1 MDAIKSKMKKLAKE
15 TYDATEKA
23 NKFDDEVSAA
33 RGGAEKIENS
43 LAGMQKKY
51 QTQESA
57 YDCAVEDLFN
67 LSIKLEEKE
76 KILANAEGEVGAGI
90 RYEVR
95 PQTSH
100 TCVNYSFEQLVTNSV
115 ALD

>member
-1 MDAIKSKMKKLAKE
+1 M
-15 TYDATEKA
+15 
-23 NKFDDEVSAA
+23 SAA

-76 KILANAEGEVGAGI
+76 KILANMQMPKEKLALGSAI
-90 RYEVR
+90 RCAHKPR
-95 PQTSH
+95 T
-100 TCVNYSFEQLVTNSV
+100 LVSIIVSSN
-115 ALD
+115 L